1 MVEILLDSGANIDAE
16 NRQGLTP
23 LMLAAGEG
31 RLEVVQLLLERNAD
45 TGRHDYTGRTAL
57 NWAERN
63 GRRPVVRAL
72 RAAGVKE

>member
-1 MVEILLDSGANIDAE
+1 MLEILLDAGVNIDAE

-57 NWAERN
+57 DWAQRN
-63 GRRPVVRAL
+63 GRQPVVRAL
-72 RAAGVKE
+72 RMDGAKE